1 MENKLKFSQKH
12 PLLFGFGLIL
22 TAVVLIIGAMAVFS
36 SYFSPSGLRSFFATR
51 VGVVNITGL
60 ITDSRKITS
69 WINQLRDDD
78 SIAGVIVRINSP
90 GGVVG
95 PSQEIYSAI
104 KRLANK
110 KKVVVSMGAVA
121 ASGGYYIACAAHKI
135 VANPGTLT
143 ASIGV
148 KAQLT
153 NFAELMKKI
162 GIKEQTITSGKL
174 KNAGTPFRPLTDE
187 EKKYFQTLV
196 NDLHAQFVNDVAA
209 SRHMDIKQVK
219 KLADGRAM
227 TGRQAKDAGLVDE
240 LGGFDK
246 ALEILRSLARI
257 KGKISL
263 VEGPPEKFSLV
274 EKILGKLT
282 FKEQILGP
290 QWIFTYE

>member
-1 MENKLKFSQKH
+1 
-12 PLLFGFGLIL
+12 
-22 TAVVLIIGAMAVFS
+22 
-36 SYFSPSGLRSFFATR
+36 
-51 VGVVNITGL
+51 
-60 ITDSRKITS
+60 
-69 WINQLRDDD
+69 
-78 SIAGVIVRINSP
+78 
-90 GGVVG
+90 
-95 PSQEIYSAI
+95 
-104 KRLANK
+104 
-110 KKVVVSMGAVA
+110 
-121 ASGGYYIACAAHKI
+121 
-135 VANPGTLT
+135 
-143 ASIGV
+143 
-148 KAQLT
+148 
-153 NFAELMKKI
+153 MKK
-162 GIKEQTITSGKL
+162 
-174 KNAGTPFRPLTDE
+174 
-187 EKKYFQTLV
+187 KKYFQTLV
-196 NDLHAQFVNDVAA
+196 NDLHTQFVNDVAA